1 MWNWFKWG
9 SWFNPAPSAP
19 LPAAKPVA
27 QTRAQEVLSAVP
39 APVKPVQTNPLSSIR
54 GRKADVIIVDDIAHE
69 QGSSPV
75 VAEQRMSDK
84 GIKLLQQFEGFR
96 TNAYQC
102 SAGVWTIGWGHT
114 SAAGAPKVRKG
125 MVITRQE
132 AEVILRRDLKQYE
145 DAVRKHVKVKL
156 TQDEFDAL
164 VSFCFNIGTNGFAA
178 SSVVRYINTGR
189 KHLVGA
195 GLAMWVKAGGKTS
208 KGLVARRKM
217 EADLF
222 YSKQ

>member
-1 MWNWFKWG
+1 MISWFKRGWE
-9 SWFNPAPSAP
+9 WFATLPPPAP
-19 LPAAKPVA
+19 LPAPKPVA
-27 QTRAQEVLSAVP
+27 KTKAQEVLSAVP
-39 APVKPVQTNPLSSIR
+39 AP
-54 GRKADVIIVDDIAHE
+54 IAHE

-96 TNAYQC
+96 THAYQC

-114 SAAGAPKVRKG
+114 SAAGAPNVRKG

-132 AEVILRRDLKQYE
+132 AEAVLRRDLKQYE
-145 DAVRKHVKVKL
+145 EAVRKHVKVKL

-222 YSKQ
+222 YSK